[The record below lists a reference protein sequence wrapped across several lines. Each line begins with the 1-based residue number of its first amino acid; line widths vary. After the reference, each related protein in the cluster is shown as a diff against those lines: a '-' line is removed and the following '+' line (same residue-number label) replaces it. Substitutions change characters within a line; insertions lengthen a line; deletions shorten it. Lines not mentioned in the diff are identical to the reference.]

1 MRDVRIVVQCAT
13 KLRIRRPFDD
23 RDRRLRHV
31 ALRQL
36 REKLGQRDPLL
47 DLVAAG
53 LDRAVGAL
61 DAGKGGERERV
72 REDAFGVQGPCDARK
87 RRART
92 HVEIVRTSRQRQRPA
107 IPGVADRRERHRAGH
122 EQQNEKRRDAGFAHA
137 VDVAGE
143 ACGSAPVSAHGAA
156 MSVIIMARMF
166 GSVPRSLHPGC
177 GAMARP
183 MSAKGRPER
192 ELRPLR
198 GQRSGGAASAG
209 VHLRAK
215 GRPERELRPLRGQRS
230 GGAASAGVHLRAKG
244 RPERELRPLRG
255 QRSGGAASVGVHLRA
270 KRRPERELRPLRGQR
285 SGRAASV
292 GGPTPVRGFTLIEI
306 MVVIVIL
313 GVLAAL
319 VVPSVLSRTD
329 DARIVAAKTD
339 IGAIRQALKLYRLDN
354 QRYPTTE
361 QGLSAL
367 VTMPTQPPIPPN
379 WKPGG
384 YLEKLPVDPWGRP
397 YQYLNPGLKGEV
409 DVFTYGAD
417 GQPGGTGADAD
428 IGSWDL

>member
-198 GQRSGGAASAG
+198 GQRSGGAAS
-209 VHLRAK
+209 
-215 GRPERELRPLRGQRS
+215 
-230 GGAASAGVHLRAKG
+230 
-244 RPERELRPLRG
+244 
-255 QRSGGAASVGVHLRA
+255 VGVHLRA

-319 VVPSVLSRTD
+319 VVPSVLARTD

-397 YQYLNPGLKGEV
+397 YQDRK
-409 DVFTYGAD
+409 
-417 GQPGGTGADAD
+417 
-428 IGSWDL
+428 

>member
-198 GQRSGGAASAG
+198 GQRSGGAAS
-209 VHLRAK
+209 
-215 GRPERELRPLRGQRS
+215 
-230 GGAASAGVHLRAKG
+230 
-244 RPERELRPLRG
+244 
-255 QRSGGAASVGVHLRA
+255 VGVHLRA